1 MIKNVLTVLF
11 LFGVFLTQAC
21 GKTKA
26 PSPEE
31 SCHFQQN
38 SYRQRVSWAKL
49 PVVLKA
55 HSSLSPDQV
64 QALREAIDIWN
75 TARAKEWGVT
85 QNFFELSAGVYSG
98 APFIEDRL
106 SVVSINSP
114 WTTGD
119 EREQAETVLRWDGVY
134 ISEADMHLNGSKPF
148 DLITPIEDDHIDLV
162 ALYVHEL
169 GHVLGLLHIEATE
182 YTTMSFELERG
193 TDKRRQI
200 GKLELDALRCEY

>member
-1 MIKNVLTVLF
+1 MVKFGVSVLF
-11 LFGVFLTQAC
+11 LLGVFLTQAC
-21 GKTKA
+21 GKTKP

-38 SYRQRVSWAKL
+38 SYRQRVSWARL

-55 HSSLSPDQV
+55 HASLSVDQV

-75 TARAKEWGVT
+75 SARAKEWGIT
-85 QNFFELSAGVYSG
+85 QNFFELSADLYYGEPYV
-98 APFIEDRL
+98 EDRL
-106 SVVSINSP
+106 SVVSLDSA
-114 WTTGD
+114 WKGD
-119 EREQAETVLRWDGVY
+119 SREQAETVLRWDGVH
-134 ISEADMHLNGSKPF
+134 IAEADMHLNGNKPF
-148 DLITPIEDDHIDLV
+148 DAMTPIADDHIDLV

-182 YTTMSFELERG
+182 YTAMSFELERG

>member
-1 MIKNVLTVLF
+1 MMKLGMFVLF
-11 LFGVFLTQAC
+11 LLGVFLTQAC

-31 SCHFQQN
+31 SCNFQQN

-49 PVVLKA
+49 PIVLKA
-55 HSSLSPDQV
+55 HSSLSADQV

-75 TARAKEWGVT
+75 TARAKEWGIT
-85 QNFFELSAGVYSG
+85 QNFFELSPTIFNGQ
-98 APFIEDRL
+98 PFVEDRM
-106 SVVSINSP
+106 SVVSLNSN
-114 WTTGD
+114 WSGGSN
-119 EREQAETVLRWDGVY
+119 EQAETVLRWVGAH
-134 ISEADMHLNGSKPF
+134 IAEADMHLNGSKPF
-148 DLITPIEDDHIDLV
+148 DHITPIEDDHIDLV

-169 GHVLGLLHIEATE
+169 GHVLGLLHIESAE
-182 YTTMSFELERG
+182 YTAMSFELERG